1 MRLFLQIMD
10 VITSTQNR
18 TIKLFRSLSEK
29 KFRKG
34 EGLFA
39 VEGGNLVRDIPPSAD
54 VRFVLATPARA
65 EEAEARFSGTGAQ
78 VYLVSDEVMKSVS
91 DTVTPYGLAAVVAL
105 PEREFSLPEGN
116 AVLLDGVSDPGN
128 LGTVIRTAAATGF
141 GDVYLL
147 GCADAYAPKT
157 VRASMGGIFRVRVF
171 DVDEDGAVRLAS
183 ATHSAALDMA
193 GEDIFSAHLSAP
205 VLIVAGSEA
214 HGVRESVLRASR
226 EVLSLPMTGGMES
239 LNVAVAAGVAMYN
252 VFSQSNNR

>member
-78 VYLVSDEVMKSVS
+78 VYLISDEVMKSVS
-91 DTVTPYGLAAVVAL
+91 DTVTPYGLAAAVAL

-128 LGTVIRTAAATGF
+128 LGTVIRTAAATGAGNTSF
-141 GDVYLL
+141 
-147 GCADAYAPKT
+147 P
-157 VRASMGGIFRVRVF
+157 AS
-171 DVDEDGAVRLAS
+171 
-183 ATHSAALDMA
+183 TAA
-193 GEDIFSAHLSAP
+193 
-205 VLIVAGSEA
+205 
-214 HGVRESVLRASR
+214 
-226 EVLSLPMTGGMES
+226 
-239 LNVAVAAGVAMYN
+239 
-252 VFSQSNNR
+252 